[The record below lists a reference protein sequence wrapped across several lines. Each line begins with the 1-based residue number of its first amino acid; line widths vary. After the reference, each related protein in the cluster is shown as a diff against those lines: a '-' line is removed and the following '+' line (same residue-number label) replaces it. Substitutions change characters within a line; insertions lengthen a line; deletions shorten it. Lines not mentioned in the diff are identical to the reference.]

1 MSLISNTDKCALSL
15 GVELNSDGSIDASS
29 IILTPSL
36 IHVDY
41 RLTYEQVDEMLDEGV
56 GYTEEWE
63 CGALLA
69 AATKRRE
76 HRVQMGSTEGFI
88 PYPIPKG
95 VVTVK
100 SDEDGRHDIDLRIET
115 THNSGANMTAGGLEG
130 SVEHYDPHASPISSS
145 WLIVTEMMIL
155 GKWRMLVDY
164 FFTHVMHIF

>member
-1 MSLISNTDKCALSL
+1 MSLLPNTDKYALSL

-29 IILTPSL
+29 IIVTSSI

-76 HRVQMGSTEGFI
+76 HRVQMGSTEGFV

-95 VVTVK
+95 FVTVK
-100 SDEDGRHDIDLRIET
+100 SNEESQHDIELGIET
-115 THNSGANMTAGGLEG
+115 THNSGANITAGRVEG
-130 SVEHYDPHASPISSS
+130 SVEHYDPYASPISSS

-155 GKWRMLVDY
+155 GE
-164 FFTHVMHIF
+164 THVLI